1 MIDDVHESLGL
12 KRSDKWPEVERA
24 FREKNPTCAACDCTT
39 VQVHHVLPFH
49 FAILLGRPDLELDP
63 RNLITLCE
71 KEKGED
77 AADHHLLLGHL
88 DDFQSYN
95 RDVREFAATFHGQD
109 AATIKANVDWQ
120 ATEHARPGAWAD
132 MTDDDKTALRALMDD
147 WYPEYATHV
156 EPKGEPNA

>member
-1 MIDDVHESLGL
+1 MSAIDNVHESLGL

-24 FREKNPTCAACDCTT
+24 FVAAHPICAACTST
-39 VQVHHVLPFH
+39 VVQAHHVLPFH

-71 KEKGED
+71 KEKGEE
-77 AADHHLLLGHL
+77 ANDHHLLLGHL

-95 RDVREFAATFHGQD
+95 KDVRTFADTYKGLD

-120 ATEHARPGAWAD
+120 AAEKVRGKVWAD
-132 MTDDDKTALRALMDD
+132 MTDQDKADLRALMDE
-147 WYPEYATHV
+147 WYPL
-156 EPKGEPNA
+156 EPSA